1 MARPCPAIILAA
13 GASQR
18 LGQPKSMV
26 RIGDTTLVGMA
37 YQKLD
42 KAGCSPIVIV
52 TRSELAF
59 DIMQETVGS
68 NVLSNPSPEK
78 GRTGSL
84 QYGLLSLAGDK
95 GRIPRG
101 VIVAPVDRPG
111 WNISHVKSL
120 LDSSVSSSLA
130 LASHGRKGHPIFLDS
145 AAIESVLTAKAD
157 VPLRDIVK
165 FSEHLVE
172 APLLDLNID
181 TPEDLEVLSIH
192 EQELLKDA

>member
-18 LGQPKSMV
+18 LGQPKSLV

-59 DIMQETVGS
+59 EIMQQTIGS

-84 QYGLLSLAGDK
+84 QCGILSLAGDK

-120 LDSSVSSSLA
+120 LESNVSSA
-130 LASHGRKGHPIFLDS
+130 LASEGRKGHPIFLDN
-145 AAIESVLTAKAD
+145 AAIESILTSNAD

-165 FSEHLVE
+165 FSEHLVD

-181 TPEDLEVLSIH
+181 TPEDLETLSIH
-192 EQELLKDA
+192 EQELLNGV